1 MVYAF
6 KNKTKEA
13 QCSSN
18 NNSEHVRKGEN
29 RVTVLF
35 NYCFEYQTI
44 LPFRKKI
51 PKGILFLLRAHL
63 SHFYFLLPNLTQLL
77 KKYVLCYY
85 LYSSWYL
92 LPFSWIY
99 IQHLTPLY
107 YSPIL
112 SRFVFSFYRIQF
124 GFWYVWH

>member
-1 MVYAF
+1 M
-6 KNKTKEA
+6 
-13 QCSSN
+13 
-18 NNSEHVRKGEN
+18 GP

-77 KKYVLCYY
+77 KNMF
-85 LYSSWYL
+85 SAITSI
-92 LPFSWIY
+92 LPDTSCLFPEYTFSI
-99 IQHLTPLY
+99 
-107 YSPIL
+107 
-112 SRFVFSFYRIQF
+112 
-124 GFWYVWH
+124 